1 MGLRKAEALTETT
14 LDLVKATPLAAKAAV
29 KGITSSVKG
38 LASKASLVGGLL
50 GGKGSARTST
60 TGSLRW
66 YGNNVVR
73 ELITLTSGKSLKLGI
88 SAA

>member
-1 MGLRKAEALTETT
+1 VGLRKAEALTETT